1 MVKLLPE
8 QGIKVRE
15 KLTYLYDPDWVPE
28 VENIVKEATALS
40 DQIKITAE
48 DAKTVITDTK
58 TTAVEEVTEIKNSAI
73 KTVEETSES
82 AKQDIN
88 TTVDEASMRLSDTI
102 EQAVEDVKNE
112 AVAAAEGAIQDA
124 AITATAI
131 VVEYANNEIKPEL
144 IGYRDSADEDAKDAE
159 KWAKTSKIWATGED
173 AEVNEI
179 APNEEEHSSRGY
191 ADLAMAIAN
200 TPEDT
205 PVDVSKLLALDVIRG
220 PKGDSGEAEFSGDV
234 HFTGSFNVEGD
245 DNHPIKITA
254 MAGTSASG
262 YQVVDSGGLGDSDFE
277 HYATGDR
284 YGTRIT
290 NHNNTSDTSVS
301 IDLYQSNAGRSVLD
315 LSDVETILAPAL
327 LGAIYP
333 VGSIYI
339 TTNATCQIAD
349 LGVGTWE
356 LVARDRVLQGAGDRG
371 SVGTTIEESLPNIT
385 GSVGSSSYQ
394 VTGYPSGAFARSGS
408 KSSNDDG
415 EFSGAKKES
424 GFTFDASRS
433 SSTYQ
438 NNAPVQPAAYL
449 VNIFR
454 RIS

>member
-58 TTAVEEVTEIKNSAI
+58 TTAVEEVNEIKNSAI

-124 AITATAI
+124 AATATAI
-131 VVEYANNEIKPEL
+131 VVDYANNEIKPEL
-144 IGYRDSADEDAKDAE
+144 IGYRDSADEGAKDAE
-159 KWAKTSKIWATGED
+159 KWARTSKIWATGED
-173 AEVNEI
+173 VEVNEI

-205 PVDVSKLLALDVIRG
+205 PVDASKLLALDVIRG
-220 PKGDSGEAEFSGDV
+220 PKGDSGEAEFSGDI

-301 IDLYQSNAGRSVLD
+301 IDLYQSNVGKSVLD
-315 LSDVETILAPAL
+315 LSGVETILAPAL
-327 LGAIYP
+327 LGSIYP

-339 TTNATCQIAD
+339 TTNATCPIAD

-371 SVGTTIEESLPNIT
+371 KAGSTIEAGLPNI
-385 GSVGSSSYQ
+385 VGSFSN
-394 VTGYPSGAFARSGS
+394 TPSNNYTYTGAFRQGGTDSTFGNGNDSRGS
-408 KSSNDDG
+408 NT
-415 EFSGAKKES
+415 
-424 GFTFDASRS
+424 TFDASRS
-433 SSTYQ
+433 
-438 NNAPVQPAAYL
+438 NALYGKSDTVQPNAYL

>member
-124 AITATAI
+124 AATATAI
-131 VVEYANNEIKPEL
+131 VVDYANNEIKPEL

-205 PVDVSKLLALDVIRG
+205 PVDASKLLALDVIRG
-220 PKGDSGEAEFSGDV
+220 PKGDSGEAEFGGDI

-327 LGAIYP
+327 LGAVYP

-339 TTNATCQIAD
+339 TTNETCPIAD

-371 SVGTTIEESLPNIT
+371 DVGTTLEAGLPNIT
-385 GSVGSSSYQ
+385 GRFDAVPYSKASDWKGAFYSDGSSKN
-394 VTGYPSGAFARSGS
+394 TPSGGDSS
-408 KSSNDDG
+408 KPNVC
-415 EFSGAKKES
+415 FS
-424 GFTFDASRS
+424 ASRS
-433 SSTYQ
+433 SSIYGNSDT
-438 NNAPVQPAAYL
+438 VQPAAYL